1 MSDMNSVSLMGR
13 LTADPELKTTQSGLS
28 FCRFTVAADRYS
40 KDDEDKTDFISCV
53 AWRSTA
59 EFICNYFLKGNKIAL
74 IGSIQTGSYTDKD
87 GRKVYTTDVNT
98 DKVFFCESKK
108 ESSSESNTK
117 SSKARKARKEEPIDD
132 EVFEEI
138 ADDLPF

>member
-1 MSDMNSVSLMGR
+1 MNNVTLIGR
-13 LTADPELKTTQSGLS
+13 LTKDPELKTTQSGLS
-28 FCRFTVAADRYS
+28 ICRFTVAVDRYS

-59 EFICNYFLKGNKIAL
+59 EFICNYFLKGSKIAL

-108 ESSSESNTK
+108 DGDNNTAAK
-117 SSKARKARKEEPIDD
+117 SSKQRKARKEEPIDD
-132 EVFEEI
+132 EAFEEI
-138 ADDLPF
+138 SDDLPF

>member
-74 IGSIQTGSYTDKD
+74 IGSIKTGSYTDKD

-117 SSKARKARKEEPIDD
+117 SSKSRTPRKEPIDD